1 MDYSMYVC
9 PKCNRKFKVKGTGK
23 KIKCTKCK
31 DVYLVSKTFS
41 FLHLADLHLG
51 RYLCDMD
58 LIDDQRYILSRII
71 KMIED
76 REVDA
81 VVVAGDVYD
90 RAVPSEAAVRL
101 MDDFLN
107 KLVELKVK
115 TFIIGGNHDSEER
128 IGYGSALFKSSKVF
142 ISSRYEGRLYKQT
155 VTDCYGDVDIYLL
168 PYVKA
173 SQVKTFY
180 PDDDITTYEDAVRV
194 ILEHANIDKTR
205 RNILVAHQFVVG
217 HTSDPALAG
226 SESVATHMVGTVEK
240 IGCDLFDDFDYVAL
254 GHIHSPQRV
263 NRDEIRYAGSPL
275 KYSISEVN
283 NVKSVPLVT
292 MGEKGDTH
300 IDLIPL
306 EPLRDLRHIKGPML
320 QLLKRE
326 SIISPKDYIYV
337 TLTDEEVQN
346 DAMNI
351 FRQFY
356 PYTLKLDYDNSHT
369 RSIEQSDFDVSIKNK
384 SFDELVS
391 EFYGMMYG
399 CNISSGELRVIKE
412 VAKEA
417 GVLNEAG

>member
-1 MDYSMYVC
+1 MDYTMYVC
-9 PKCNRKFKVKGTGK
+9 PNCKRKFKVKGTGK

-31 DVYLVSKTFS
+31 DVYLVSKLFS
-41 FLHLADLHLG
+41 FLHLGDLHLG
-51 RYLCDMD
+51 KYLCDMD
-58 LIDDQRYILSRII
+58 LIDDQRYVLSRITRI
-71 KMIED
+71 IEE
-76 REVDA
+76 REVDGI
-81 VVVAGDVYD
+81 VIAGDVYD

-115 TFIIGGNHDSEER
+115 TFIISGNHDSEER
-128 IGYGSALFKSSKVF
+128 IGYGSALFENSHVY
-142 ISSRYEGRLYKQT
+142 ICSRYEGRLYKQT
-155 VTDCYGDVDIYLL
+155 VSDSAGELDIYLL

-173 SQVKTFY
+173 SQVKNFY
-180 PDDDITTYEDAVRV
+180 PDENIVTYEDAVRV
-194 ILEHANIDKTR
+194 ILEHANIDRSR
-205 RNILVAHQFVVG
+205 RNVLVAHQFVVG
-217 HTSDPALAG
+217 RTADPMLAG

-240 IGCDLFDDFDYVAL
+240 IGGNLFDDFDYVAL
-254 GHIHSPQRV
+254 GHIHTPQRV
-263 NRDEIRYAGSPL
+263 NRNEVRYAGSPL

-283 NVKSVPLVT
+283 SVKSVPLVT
-292 MGEKGDTH
+292 VRERGDTNV
-300 IDLIPL
+300 DLIPL

-326 SIISPKDYIYV
+326 SIKSPKDYIYV

-356 PYTLKLDYDNSHT
+356 PYTIKIDYDNSHT
-369 RSIEQSDFDVSIKNK
+369 RSIEQGDYDIRIRNK

-391 EFYGMMYG
+391 EFYNMMYG